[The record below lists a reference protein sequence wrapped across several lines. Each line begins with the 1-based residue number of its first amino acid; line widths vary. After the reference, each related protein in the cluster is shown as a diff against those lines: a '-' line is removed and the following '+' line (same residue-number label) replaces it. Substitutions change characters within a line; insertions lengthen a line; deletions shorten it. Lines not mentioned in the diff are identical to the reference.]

1 MKWNDFT
8 WVRKVEYYSEESMFY
23 NKRLLGSLLRTVNYF
38 EQGFCNSAQVQ
49 RLGCKLFDGRDVKE
63 LLNGASFKILFT
75 DSMLR
80 RIEVMA
86 DYIYD
91 EGAPTLRCENIK
103 TNHER
108 NLKVSTVAILF
119 ELFTYYSQA
128 LVRLTNAKHADRIAK
143 RCYYEII
150 MYCGADEYFD
160 ELITTGNEMY
170 DKSMKE
176 IDHKHKGN
184 KYAWDDERE
193 FVLFGDII
201 RRNITNSFNYD
212 MITVMASTYSHRIG
226 KTTIELERLKP
237 ENVAHEIIKKCIVDL
252 NSLNLDMAVKNRMM
266 NKLNSLFEESIFDK
280 EKEVELVRA
289 ALIYANNRR
298 PTMKCEKLFNDNK
311 EKYDYKGIV
320 YHGFRDIGYGLN
332 PRRLLEEYH
341 DGFISCSKDL
351 AIAAEFSGYNDIG
364 DMEPGRKYNDG
375 LYVLEILIDENVEAI
390 DIEKLL
396 EDSYKKYPGKYE
408 QMYKSY
414 IREKEVLLKL
424 PMVSYNI
431 LSQEE
436 VEKRLKPTKSDKW
449 ETYNRKGVEM
459 EDGSVQPL
467 PPISLN

>member
-1 MKWNDFT
+1 MKWNEFT

-38 EQGFCNSAQVQ
+38 EHGFCNSAQTQ
-49 RLGCKLFDGRDVKE
+49 RLGGKLFNGRDVKE
-63 LLNGASFKILFT
+63 LLNGESFKILFT

-91 EGAPTLRCENIK
+91 EGAYTIRKENIK

-108 NLKVSTVAILF
+108 NLKVSTVIILF

-128 LVRLTNAKHADRIAK
+128 LVNLTNAKHADQIAK

-150 MYCGADEYFD
+150 MYCEAGEYFD
-160 ELITTGNEMY
+160 EIITRGNELY

-176 IDHKHKGN
+176 IDPKYKGD
-184 KYAWDDERE
+184 KYAWDEERE
-193 FVLFGDII
+193 FILFAEAI
-201 RRNITNSFNYD
+201 RRNITNSYTYD
-212 MITVMASTYSHRIG
+212 MITVLASVYSHRIG
-226 KTTIELERLKP
+226 KTAFELERFKP
-237 ENVAHEIIKKCIVDL
+237 ESVAHEIIKKCILDL
-252 NSLNLDMAVKNRMM
+252 NSLSLDMTVKNRMM

-280 EKEVELVRA
+280 EREAELVRA

-298 PTMKCEKLFNDNK
+298 PTMKCEKLFNTNK

-320 YHGFRDIGYGLN
+320 YHGFRDIGYGVN
-332 PRRLLEEYH
+332 PRKLLEEYH

-351 AIAAEFSGYNDIG
+351 AIAAEFSGYNDIQ
-364 DMEPGRKYNDG
+364 DMDQGHKYNDG
-375 LYVLEILIDENVEAI
+375 LYVLEILIDENVDAI

-396 EDSYKKYPGKYE
+396 EDSYKKHPGKYE
-408 QMYKSY
+408 TMYKSY

-431 LSQEE
+431 LSQDE
-436 VEKRLKPTKSDKW
+436 VEKRLASNKSDKW